1 MKVNRGYF
9 FGNTY
14 YKQVKFSKAV
24 LWKDKQLSLPVDIM
38 NRILTTGIKKMVFKD
53 PTKNEAWIFNPEKV
67 KPLMIRKLV
76 GQEVQFYFPIELAVK
91 KPLPLEE
98 EYKIS

>member
-9 FGNTY
+9 FGDTY

-38 NRILTTGIKKMVFKD
+38 DRIFDQEIKRMVFKD
-53 PTKNEAWIFNPEKV
+53 PTKNEAWIFKTEKV

-76 GQEVQFYFPIELAVK
+76 GQEVQFYFPIELATK
-91 KPLPLEE
+91 KPLPLQENWA
-98 EYKIS
+98 I